1 MFQDLPNKEYML
13 ERMGV
18 QRQEN
23 ALEDVAQV
31 IWQYGQLSQQGLAPE
46 EAMRATAESLMQKR
60 QGNPAQTMTSGAD
73 PGLEMMAQGMGGM
86 M

>member
-46 EAMRATAESLMQKR
+46 EAMRATAESLMQRR
-60 QGNPAQTMTSGAD
+60 QGNTPQTATSGMD
-73 PGLEMMAQGMGGM
+73 PGLEAMAQGAQMPI
-86 M
+86 